1 MSLNV
6 FMDLKYL
13 ITKNY
18 WHLIFFSLSIVLCV
32 IQNKN
37 VLALLVIAIVALI
50 IGVLIREKMPLAKFS
65 PGDTKMIVIS
75 SMYLYILGSL
85 KIHWLMIPILLH
97 VTVFILSAVIY
108 GLIVI
113 LLFVKKYIF
122 TRTISGYH
130 SFKFLKISIE
140 LTTEGLKIISM
151 SYRFPAAISIIAG
164 FMSLVLLQW

>member
-65 PGDTKMIVIS
+65 P
-75 SMYLYILGSL
+75 
-85 KIHWLMIPILLH
+85 
-97 VTVFILSAVIY
+97 
-108 GLIVI
+108 
-113 LLFVKKYIF
+113 
-122 TRTISGYH
+122 
-130 SFKFLKISIE
+130 
-140 LTTEGLKIISM
+140 
-151 SYRFPAAISIIAG
+151 
-164 FMSLVLLQW
+164 